1 MQGLPE
7 SRFSTP
13 CGALNPYNEPVS
25 HQPFRAVTLDAG
37 NTLLYC
43 DPPPPVIYAR
53 QLSRY
58 GPVVGPEEVEPVFH
72 EAWTQMQQATPPGR
86 DRYSCY
92 PGGER
97 AWWGAFVRDVVRR
110 LDHPAP
116 WRPLL
121 DDLYAAFSTTEVWY
135 LYDDTYRTLEQLR
148 QRRLRL
154 AVVSNWDRRLLE
166 ILDRLAIAR
175 FFDTVAVSSLEGVEK
190 PSPEIFRRTLA
201 RLEVAPTQAIHVG
214 DSPRDDY
221 LGAEAAGLTPLL
233 IDRRRLFMD
242 QGYRRIEML
251 DALID
256 VLG

>member
-1 MQGLPE
+1 M
-7 SRFSTP
+7 
-13 CGALNPYNEPVS
+13 S

-72 EAWTQMQQATPPGR
+72 EAWTQMQQATPPGGR

-121 DDLYAAFSTTEVWY
+121 DDLYDA
-135 LYDDTYRTLEQLR
+135 QG
-148 QRRLRL
+148 
-154 AVVSNWDRRLLE
+154 VVSQTPNFV
-166 ILDRLAIAR
+166 ILSGGRGSLMQ
-175 FFDTVAVSSLEGVEK
+175 SSRPAEQFVT
-190 PSPEIFRRTLA
+190 TLQS
-201 RLEVAPTQAIHVG
+201 RLEAIEA
-214 DSPRDDY
+214 
-221 LGAEAAGLTPLL
+221 AEAESSQP
-233 IDRRRLFMD
+233 
-242 QGYRRIEML
+242 
-251 DALID
+251 
-256 VLG
+256 